1 MAGDVPHRQRR
12 AYIHHGCVLEH
23 HHSPVRGG
31 RSSITNLWQRTTE
44 GTRDGLTWAVLDDGT
59 VTCEGVPTSAWCPVS
74 SANVSVS
81 TFGMHPG
88 RTYSLDSGID
98 NIQTSAM
105 LKFYGTDGAKV
116 GEQFSNGTFVLPADT
131 DKIECMLYI
140 QDEVGQRIDLT
151 FKPML
156 VEGAPADYVP
166 YALGGRARHENLWRW
181 GNPTVTENLRFDLLD
196 DGGLSVYYDGVDP
209 NLKWG
214 NIMWR
219 GTLEDAGLQVGETYY
234 LAEFGTAT
242 AQTPTS
248 ASSTPTWESSRGNL
262 GHGIDRSP
270 SQRGRHTSRCTS
282 RCQAR

>member
-1 MAGDVPHRQRR
+1 MRSRTSSFPCAG
-12 AYIHHGCVLEH
+12 G
-23 HHSPVRGG
+23 
-31 RSSITNLWQRTTE
+31 SSITNLWQRTTE

-151 FKPML
+151 FKPMAGPRARRRL
-156 VEGAPADYVP
+156 RALCSRGGARPRESV
-166 YALGGRARHENLWRW
+166 ALG
-181 GNPTVTENLRFDLLD
+181 
-196 DGGLSVYYDGVDP
+196 
-209 NLKWG
+209 
-214 NIMWR
+214 
-219 GTLEDAGLQVGETYY
+219 
-234 LAEFGTAT
+234 
-242 AQTPTS
+242 
-248 ASSTPTWESSRGNL
+248 
-262 GHGIDRSP
+262 
-270 SQRGRHTSRCTS
+270 
-282 RCQAR
+282 